1 MERQKYLVEILL
13 WSDRNTWLKNFNGER
28 QAIKGRVHDH
38 HLTMIIFGEAGME
51 SVPLAALLEPRT
63 LALLVT
69 SDPALG
75 PAISWE
81 R

>member
-1 MERQKYLVEILL
+1 MKYSVE
-13 WSDRNTWLKNFNGER
+13 DFNGER
-28 QAIKGRVHDH
+28 QVIKGRVRQVHTRHDH
-38 HLTMIIFGEAGME
+38 HLTVIIFGEAGME

-69 SDPALG
+69 SDPTLG